1 MTDPTPT
8 PAAPDWRELCE
19 ALLRGLD
26 ENRHPEVRYPGH
38 LRLVMSSA
46 RAALATTPPAPPLEP
61 CGCPTPGACSCP
73 TAPIV
78 PPELIRALELAEAAL
93 MDIGETLPGS
103 GALRPRI
110 SRALLT
116 WREHATPP
124 VPTREAAPGAEL
136 SDEELLQTYGKAK
149 RDHCYE
155 GPSDDWPKRAE
166 RAAIICGLRAVWARA
181 QAAREA
187 APLPQAP
194 TDEDLDDL
202 CAEFSFLTDDDESR
216 DSLIEMFRT
225 VLARW
230 GGAAVPVPV
239 SEPVGFFPVEYA
251 DADGEGIRILM
262 EPADETGRVCW
273 TVRNSRHVNPC
284 REFAT
289 PEEAYAAHRT
299 AADQQEGRD
308 AAAGEVQP

>member
-1 MTDPTPT
+1 MTADPTPT
-8 PAAPDWRELCE
+8 HAAPNWRELCRELLAQCDAGEMALVE
-19 ALLRGLD
+19 AMED
-26 ENRHPEVRYPGH
+26 I
-38 LRLVMSSA
+38 
-46 RAALATTPPAPPLEP
+46 RAALATTPPAPTREAAPVPTDADLYDLAEVCNGEP
-61 CGCPTPGACSCP
+61 VSAMR
-73 TAPIV
+73 
-78 PPELIRALELAEAAL
+78 RALELWGRS
-93 MDIGETLPGS
+93 D
-103 GALRPRI
+103 
-110 SRALLT
+110 
-116 WREHATPP
+116 
-124 VPTREAAPGAEL
+124 TREAAPGAEIG
-136 SDEELLQTYGKAK
+136 DEELLQTYGKAK

-155 GPSDDWPKRAE
+155 GPIDDWPKRAE

-299 AADQQEGRD
+299 AADQQEGR